1 VVLPLH
7 PAEETVIGEATICAS
22 FQQFVKVH
30 ETAVFTFCYRM
41 LGSCRTA
48 ESVAETA
55 FLDTCPRFPA
65 VSLVDVLAAAASRC
79 REQLPCSGSLRET
92 AVNDIQHLFN
102 QLPVPEREVM
112 TLRYS
117 CKLNFTEIAAIL
129 NTSGEA
135 VRSALRQGR
144 WHAAKLEQARLGFC
158 PPGSLATPTG

>member
-1 VVLPLH
+1 VVLSLH
-7 PAEETVIGEATICAS
+7 SAEESVIGEPTIWAS
-22 FQQFVKVH
+22 FQQFVEVH
-30 ETAVFTFCYRM
+30 ETAVFTFCFRM
-41 LGSCRTA
+41 LGSGRKA

-65 VSLVDVLAAAASRC
+65 VSLVDVLAAAAIRC
-79 REQLPCSGSLRET
+79 RQQLRSSGPLRET

-117 CKLNFTEIAAIL
+117 CKLNFAEIATIL

-144 WHAAKLEQARLGFC
+144 WHAAQLEQARLG
-158 PPGSLATPTG
+158 